1 MLGPVLL
8 DLGMSE
14 SLDVMVKYTMP
25 EGTELIDT
33 IQHGGIPIFIIGGKR
48 EILYIGDQPIKKIC

>member
-14 SLDVMVKYTMP
+14 SLDVMVKYAMP
-25 EGTELIDT
+25 ERTELIDT
-33 IQHGGIPIFIIGGKR
+33 IKHGGIPIFIIGGK
-48 EILYIGDQPIKKIC
+48 KKSCI